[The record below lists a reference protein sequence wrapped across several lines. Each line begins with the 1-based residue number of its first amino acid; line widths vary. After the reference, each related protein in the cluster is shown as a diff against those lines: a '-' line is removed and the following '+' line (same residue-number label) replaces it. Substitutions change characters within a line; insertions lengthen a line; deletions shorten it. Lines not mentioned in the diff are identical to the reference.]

1 MSSVEAVPAAGP
13 RLHRFSAWFDPET
26 AGVVLSVPLAG
37 STTSLPKLFIL
48 PLVLGVLIVTGGSL
62 TMANEK
68 NPSRQLLRGCA
79 CSNVVSL
86 LGALLA
92 FCLYCYILSIMKNDD
107 VCIPNPTEHY
117 YLSSFNICPGEI
129 LLAYKWSLILLLLLY
144 DMGAVVLHG
153 LLCVSALKALKT
165 D

>member
-26 AGVVLSVPLAG
+26 AGVVTILLGLFQVVLSVPLAG

-68 NPSRQLLRGCA
+68 NPSRQLAIGLRTDGWLREGWPT
-79 CSNVVSL
+79 N
-86 LGALLA
+86 GA
-92 FCLYCYILSIMKNDD
+92 
-107 VCIPNPTEHY
+107 
-117 YLSSFNICPGEI
+117 
-129 LLAYKWSLILLLLLY
+129 
-144 DMGAVVLHG
+144 
-153 LLCVSALKALKT
+153 
-165 D
+165 